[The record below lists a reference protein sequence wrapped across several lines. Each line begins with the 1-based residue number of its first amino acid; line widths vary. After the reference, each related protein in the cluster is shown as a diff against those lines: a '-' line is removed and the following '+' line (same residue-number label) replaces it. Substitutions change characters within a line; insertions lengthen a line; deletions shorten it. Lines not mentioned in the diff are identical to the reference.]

1 VSLSSYPNVRVK
13 PMPMTGTVHAW
24 SRAGSL
30 QQLPTTDTP
39 A

>member
-1 VSLSSYPNVRVK
+1 MLLYASRNVRFK
-13 PMPMTGTVHAW
+13 SMPMTGTAHAW

-39 A
+39 G